1 MNTNKSKKIFTHEWK
16 LSYNLYKHKY
26 FLFHVTSMNTS
37 RSLGLRRLWL
47 ALGLF
52 TSQKEE
58 NTSAEDKGNGGF
70 DNDNNSVELL

>member
-1 MNTNKSKKIFTHEWK
+1 MNGNCLIICTNINTDI
-16 LSYNLYKHKY
+16 
-26 FLFHVTSMNTS
+26 FLFDVTSLNTS

-58 NTSAEDKGNGGF
+58 NTSTEDKGNGGF